1 MDYLSSVFVLVV
13 RLMFWIQPDTAL
25 ADVFFSSAAKV

>member
-1 MDYLSSVFVLVV
+1 MDYLSSVFCFSSQTDVLYSA
-13 RLMFWIQPDTAL
+13 DTAL